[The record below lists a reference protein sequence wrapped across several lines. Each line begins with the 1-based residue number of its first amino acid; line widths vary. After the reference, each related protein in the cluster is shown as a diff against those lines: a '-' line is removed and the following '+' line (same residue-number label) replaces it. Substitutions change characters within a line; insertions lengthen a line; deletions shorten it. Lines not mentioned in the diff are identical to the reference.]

1 MPDLL
6 IRKLSPALR
15 RQIRERARK
24 SGRSL
29 SDEAKALIQRGLV
42 APTPS
47 AGLGTWLFSLV
58 REEDRGDDLV
68 FEAPGEFRPP
78 PDLE

>member
-29 SDEAKALIQRGLV
+29 SEEAKALIQQGLATP
-42 APTPS
+42 APPV
-47 AGLGTWLFSLV
+47 GFGTWLLSLV

-78 PDLE
+78 LDQE